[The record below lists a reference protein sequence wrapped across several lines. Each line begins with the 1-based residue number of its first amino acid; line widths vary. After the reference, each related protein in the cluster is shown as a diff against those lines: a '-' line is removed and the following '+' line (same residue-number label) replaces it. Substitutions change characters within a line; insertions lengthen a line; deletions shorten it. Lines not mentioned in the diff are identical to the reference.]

1 MSADWQRPKFVAS
14 LQSLPHIEATA
25 HAQETWLWGLF
36 GGQNV
41 QSEFKLS
48 KLPSPVQC
56 PGNSHFQAETR
67 TLTWSILSASH
78 YPSFTIINPELMLKI
93 ESQIPSCLLNQNRHD
108 WIHIWSF
115 QGDFFLIQYSFE
127 FPSAWK
133 MIVND
138 RSWICSP
145 EDWLQT
151 HILVISFGYAL
162 SSRWWVHWTG
172 TLYNLDVPTST
183 RQEVELCVENQLFS
197 TFLMLWHCN
206 TAPQVDHKISPLLA
220 HYCNFAVTNCHGNIC
235 YAG

>member
-48 KLPSPVQC
+48 KWPSPVQC
-56 PGNSHFQAETR
+56 PGNSRFQAETR

-78 YPSFTIINPELMLKI
+78 YPSLTIINPEHMLKI

-115 QGDFFLIQYSFE
+115 QGDFFLNPIQFRVSISLE
-127 FPSAWK
+127 
-133 MIVND
+133 ND
-138 RSWICSP
+138 SKWSLMNLLTWGLAANSYLGYFIWICSLIKVMSSLNRELIQP
-145 EDWLQT
+145 WCSYFYKT
-151 HILVISFGYAL
+151 GSGIMCWKPVIL
-162 SSRWWVHWTG
+162 
-172 TLYNLDVPTST
+172 NLP
-183 RQEVELCVENQLFS
+183 N
-197 TFLMLWHCN
+197 
-206 TAPQVDHKISPLLA
+206 
-220 HYCNFAVTNCHGNIC
+220 AVTL
-235 YAG
+235 